1 MTLLFG
7 AFTCFCHFRCC
18 FSAIPKRFE
27 PKRDVEVDEYSLA
40 APAAVVVV
48 VLVQQSWL
56 LESAAF
62 HETKTKLQHKYKTN
76 TTTIKTNKYPPP
88 PTHSH
93 PPKNKR

>member
-1 MTLLFG
+1 MALLFG

-18 FSAIPKRFE
+18 LGAILKRFG

-40 APAAVVVV
+40 AAAAAAAVVVVV

-62 HETKTKLQHKYKTN
+62 RETKTKLQHKYKTD
-76 TTTIKTNKYPPP
+76 
-88 PTHSH
+88 
-93 PPKNKR
+93 